1 MNMEL
6 SSEKL
11 LDDPL
16 VGGCDPVQG
25 LVAVEHVGGRAA
37 DSVLCWFR
45 RGSETVCEP
54 AAFRPFI
61 AAAETLAARCPVSPC
76 ETVTLAGG
84 APINRLLFY
93 GTWSACQKARQW
105 MAKESGSAASDSG
118 ASFAFISDPVQQY
131 LTVSGRTLFRGM
143 RFDDVRRLQVDIE
156 CMVSGGHEF
165 CNAEREGD
173 RIVAIG
179 LGDDSGWSMQLGGA
193 CVPEADLIR
202 RFVEVVRER
211 DPDVIEGHNI
221 FQFDLPYLAE
231 RARRHKVKLAIGRD
245 GSAPERRPSRF
256 SVAERTIAYDR
267 FDIFGR
273 HVVDTYFLVQI
284 YDVSHRS
291 LDGFGLKAVAIHF
304 GIAAPDRTYLDAAL
318 IGEIVKTDPDRVM
331 RYVADDVAETGRL
344 ARLLSGSSFIQARI
358 LPLGYQNVCLRGNGT
373 KIDALLV
380 REYLRHRHSLPKPDE
395 AKPFAGGA
403 TEVFVKGVVRGVHH
417 CDVRSLYPSLML
429 VRRLGPRQDERGVFL
444 ALLAVLRRVRLEAK
458 AAARGAG
465 PADAFFLDAMQS
477 ALKVLINSFYGY
489 LGFSQGRF
497 SDFTAASEVAAGG
510 RELLDRML
518 RKLREQ
524 GAQPVE
530 MDTDGIYFVP
540 PAGAGP
546 GEQERFRAGVA
557 SVLPEGIEV
566 EFDEQY
572 AAMYSYMTKNYALLS
587 CDGEMV
593 VKGAALKSRG
603 IEPFLRGFLREFVRL
618 MLTGKEAEVTALKG
632 RYEADIGERRLDI
645 RKLAKTETL
654 QDAPSNYAAKI
665 GRGGRGRNAAY
676 ELALRSGREYKA
688 GDQISY
694 YVTGTKA
701 TVKVFEAARP
711 VSEWNPA
718 ARDENV
724 PYYLAKLNALYEKFT
739 GGDTAAAEG
748 TVEEAK

>member
-1 MNMEL
+1 MSREL
-6 SSEKL
+6 LSERL

-16 VGGCDPVQG
+16 VGGCDPVEG
-25 LVAVEHVGGRAA
+25 LVAVEHVEGREA

-45 RGSETVCEP
+45 RGNETVLEK

-61 AAAETLAARCPVSPC
+61 AAEDAIAVRCPVSPC
-76 ETVTLAGG
+76 ETVALAGG

-93 GTWSACQKARQW
+93 PTWSACQKARQW
-105 MAKESGSAASDSG
+105 MSKESGCNASDPSAPFVFMG
-118 ASFAFISDPVQQY
+118 DPVQQY

-179 LGDDSGWSMQLGGA
+179 LGDDSGWSLQLGGA
-193 CVPEADLIR
+193 GMPEAELIK
-202 RFVEVVRER
+202 RFVEVVHER

-231 RARRHKVKLAIGRD
+231 RARLHKVKLAIGRD
-245 GSAPERRPSRF
+245 GSVPERRPSRF
-256 SVAERTIAYDR
+256 TVAERTIAYDR

-291 LDGFGLKAVAIHF
+291 LDGFGLKAVAVHF
-304 GIAAPDRTYLDAAL
+304 GIAAPERTYLDASR
-318 IGEIVKTDPDRVM
+318 IGEIAKEDPERVM
-331 RYVADDVAETGRL
+331 RYVADDVSETGRL
-344 ARLLSGSSFIQARI
+344 GRLLSGSPFIQARI

-380 REYLRHRHSLPKPDE
+380 REYLRHRHSLPKPGE
-395 AKPFAGGA
+395 ARPFAGGA
-403 TEVFVKGVVRGVHH
+403 TEVFVRGVVRGVHH

-429 VRRLGPRQDERGVFL
+429 ARRLGPRQDERGVFL
-444 ALLAVLRRVRLEAK
+444 ALLDVLRRVRLEAK

-497 SDFTAASEVAAGG
+497 SDFAAASDVAAGG

-540 PAGAGP
+540 PAGAGDLD
-546 GEQERFRAGVA
+546 RFRAGVA

-603 IEPFLRGFLREFVRL
+603 IEPFLRGFLRDFVRL
-618 MLTGKEAEVTALKG
+618 MLTGKEQEVPALKE
-632 RYEADIGERRLDI
+632 RYDADIRERRLDI
-645 RKLAKTETL
+645 RRLAKTETL
-654 QDAPSNYAAKI
+654 QDAPSTYAAKI

-676 ELALRSGREYKA
+676 ELALRSGRDYRA

-739 GGDTAAAEG
+739 GSNTSAAEETG
-748 TVEEAK
+748 EEAQ